1 MKFYT
6 IFKFFIGRIIFF
18 ILSNNKKNKELK
30 IKRNN
35 LKWNIVLNDAIG
47 LSLYLFGSFEKK
59 NISCF
64 SKFLKKN
71 TVAIDI
77 GAKVVWLQLGVVNQ
91 EVADKVLSAGLT
103 MVQDRCMKIEH
114 ARLFGGLNLIGVD
127 TGIISAHRPPTIS
140 T

>member
-47 LSLYLFGSFEKK
+47 LTLYLFARSEKK
-59 NISCF
+59 NVYF
-64 SKFLKKN
+64 RTL
-71 TVAIDI
+71 
-77 GAKVVWLQLGVVNQ
+77 
-91 EVADKVLSAGLT
+91 
-103 MVQDRCMKIEH
+103 
-114 ARLFGGLNLIGVD
+114 
-127 TGIISAHRPPTIS
+127 
-140 T
+140 